1 MVVYDVE
8 ILFVECWYL
17 WIFFFWIYVYSYR
30 RLYVYNLYV
39 VIYGVGYWS
48 VGIYGY
54 SVCISGCRIIYGEKV
69 FYFVRCLV
77 LVVF

>member
-8 ILFVECWYL
+8 ILFVDICE
-17 WIFFFWIYVYSYR
+17 FFFFEYRSYR

-54 SVCISGCRIIYGEKV
+54 SVCIWSGCRIIYGGKV